1 MLIQQKQRKE
11 EVLELEVDFVKQSL
25 FLSAQIH
32 LHLDW
37 LLKVDQLELFVQ
49 PEQLLLG
56 LLGYPKHF

>member
-11 EVLELEVDFVKQSL
+11 GVLERGVDFVEQSL
-25 FLSAQIH
+25 FPSVQIH

-49 PEQLLLG
+49 SEQLPLD
-56 LLGYPKHF
+56 LLGYPKPF